1 MASGDSAA
9 ERAAAQRAVAA
20 RYRLRAER
28 AERVA
33 DHWSRGAEGEVVLA
47 EAMGPLSADGYYH
60 LDDRRL
66 PGSEANL
73 DHVLI
78 GPAGVFVIDAKN
90 WSGQLRVDGKSLR
103 QDERRRDD
111 HLERVRVQAV
121 DVSTLIEESLGRRVE
136 VWAAICF
143 TGEAALPSRTAV
155 DRVHLVN
162 RDELVPFVRS
172 LERRLDQSA
181 VDEVMQALLARL
193 PPRSAPGTTPV
204 VHEAAIATASASG
217 ARQDP
222 SAELVVFLQPWS
234 AKGQRRIYVKTTGG
248 ADVGHLNL
256 VTGEAKSA
264 SDAWTSVMTRLLPH
278 YVTAEEAIGT
288 GQAPS
293 RGVFRRL
300 ADAVRGRPEPKP
312 MPPIVAAYHWKKYN
326 KERLYVNRIL
336 DTPGAKEELGY
347 VDLATGLVHGADQQT
362 LPLLEWCGAQF
373 RSGVTR
379 QG

>member
-9 ERAAAQRAVAA
+9 ERAAVKRAVAA

-33 DHWSRGAEGEVVLA
+33 DQWSRGAEGEVVLA
-47 EAMGPLSADGYYH
+47 EVMGPLSADGYYH

-66 PGSEANL
+66 PGSKANL

-136 VWAAICF
+136 VRAAICF
-143 TGEAALPSRTAV
+143 TGEAALPSRVAV

-181 VDEVMQALLARL
+181 VDDVMQALLARL
-193 PPRSAPGTTPV
+193 PPRSAPDAKPLVDNASTS
-204 VHEAAIATASASG
+204 AAASG
-217 ARQDP
+217 ASQYCP
-222 SAELVVFLQPWS
+222 TELVVFLRPWS

-256 VTGEAKSA
+256 VTGETKPG
-264 SDAWTSVMTRLLPH
+264 SDAWNGVMTRLLPH
-278 YVTAEEAIGT
+278 YLTAEEAIGT
-288 GQAPS
+288 GDAPS
-293 RGVFRRL
+293 RGFFRRL
-300 ADAVRGRPEPKP
+300 ADAVRGRPEPVTVA
-312 MPPIVAAYHWKKYN
+312 PIVAVYHWKKYD
-326 KERLYVNRIL
+326 KERLYVNRII
-336 DTPGAKEELGY
+336 DEPGVREELGY
-347 VDLATGLVHGADQQT
+347 FDLATGQAHGVDPQT
-362 LPLLEWCGAQF
+362 LPLLKWCGAQF
-373 RSGVTR
+373 RTVVTR
-379 QG
+379 QR